1 MSENN
6 AKNVDKKNTL
16 VKIWN
21 VIENVVYY
29 IILIPL
35 IIVTLMI
42 VFQEI
47 KYPDK
52 IPNVFGWKLFI
63 IMDEYMDDSV
73 KKGDLVFTK
82 NVDTLS
88 LNNGNVIAFRNGT
101 NTVTI
106 HKIIDIKEEQKQDEV
121 TKEERIV
128 RTFTMKTLENETQ
141 DTRVITDSKV
151 EGILRKRIPK
161 LGLIILLMQKPI
173 VLAIIIGIILLIGL
187 ICLYIAKKLDLKD
200 ERIEQEKNAK
210 VEKEKIEV

>member
-1 MSENN
+1 MSEKDV
-6 AKNVDKKNTL
+6 KNEDKKNTL
-16 VKIWN
+16 AKIWN
-21 VIENVVYY
+21 VIENIVYY

-52 IPNVFGWKLFI
+52 IPHIFGWKLFI

-73 KKGDLVFTK
+73 EYGDLVFTK
-82 NVDTLS
+82 NIDTNS

-106 HKIIDIKEEQKQDEV
+106 HKIIDIEEEQKQDET
-121 TKEERIV
+121 TKEERTI
-128 RTFTMKTLENETQ
+128 RTFTMKTLENETV
-141 DTRVITDSKV
+141 DTRIVTDSKV
-151 EGILRKRIPK
+151 EGILRSRIPK

-173 VLAIIIGIILLIGL
+173 VLLIIIGIILLIGL
-187 ICLYIAKKLDLKD
+187 ICLYIAKKLDLRD